1 MKGRFYMANAFSFK
15 EVTTKTMKITGM
27 VDTDAMTVDVDGEQH
42 FKPSRY
48 SKDPKNNV
56 NRFNLV
62 KKRDDIKNKY
72 CIDKNI
78 RLLRI
83 PYWDFDNIEQIL
95 SKELG
100 LIA

>member
-1 MKGRFYMANAFSFK
+1 MCIKSKLKFDFAILDDKDNPMLLIEF
-15 EVTTKTMKITGM
+15 
-27 VDTDAMTVDVDGEQH
+27 DGEQH
-42 FKPSRY
+42 FYPSRY
-48 SKDPKNNV
+48 SKDPENNV

-83 PYWDFDNIEQIL
+83 PYWDFDNIEEIL

-100 LIA
+100 LVS

>member
-1 MKGRFYMANAFSFK
+1 MLLIEFD
-15 EVTTKTMKITGM
+15 E
-27 VDTDAMTVDVDGEQH
+27 EQH
-42 FKPSRY
+42 FYPSRY
-48 SKDPKNNV
+48 SKDPESNT

-100 LIA
+100 LIV